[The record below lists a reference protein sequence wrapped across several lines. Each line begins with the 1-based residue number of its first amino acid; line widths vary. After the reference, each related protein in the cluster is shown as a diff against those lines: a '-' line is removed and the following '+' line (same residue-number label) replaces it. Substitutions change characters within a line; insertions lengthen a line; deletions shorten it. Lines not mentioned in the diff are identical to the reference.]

1 MKTQKLIAYLSANA
15 IPFNKAFI
23 RAENEGC
30 ISEYSQIFSDAYVQI
45 EKYLRYGLNNG
56 FTPALK
62 EMIGEVIKIVVTI
75 CGERTIKNK
84 TKINKQLIDID
95 AMMRDQ
101 MEARDNAEGEG
112 NIANAV
118 LQSVESY
125 ERSLGTLLG
134 KEETPRKNVLKT
146 SRQKLATL
154 REIISSD
161 VADVCSTE
169 ALAFAEKILSNL
181 RLWGERVATNMHDES
196 VNTLLDNALAE
207 ASAWASKEKGVV
219 VNKSLFGTRSNLAKD
234 ISSVKFKKDAMSEI
248 SEGAVSL
255 NKVTMFRENLAGFKK
270 SILEG
275 RYSTQ
280 EDEESLS
287 KQRAKRAELVKDLEQ
302 CDIDFDNGIIDE
314 DTYNMNCD
322 DLEYEIKECDKEIVF
337 LRKQIQTMVARS
349 RAYKQV
355 IRKVELLNRVIF
367 GFQDD
372 PQTLNYVVGNIDFTK
387 VNNVL
392 RGFGSEEEI
401 MHVTEIAFVTN
412 ELDAIAQSK
421 LNDILTSF
429 ERQEQKEEVDPIE
442 QEKEKAE
449 REAARRARRMARMG
463 GEPQPQPAEPVKAEP
478 EKVRSSPVQSF
489 AGIIDDN

>member
-1 MKTQKLIAYLSANA
+1 MKTQKLISYLSANA
-15 IPFNKAFI
+15 IPFPRDFI
-23 RAENEGC
+23 RAENKGC
-30 ISEYSQIFSDAYVQI
+30 ISEYSQIFTGAYEQI
-45 EKYLRYGLNNG
+45 ERYLRYGLNNG
-56 FTPALK
+56 FTPSLK
-62 EMIGEVIKIVVTI
+62 EKIGEVIKIVVDI
-75 CGERTIKNK
+75 CEEKTIKNK
-84 TKINKQLIDID
+84 AKINKQLVEID
-95 AMMRDQ
+95 AMMKEQ
-101 MEARDNAEGEG
+101 MDARDNAAGEG

-118 LQSVESY
+118 LETVESY
-125 ERSLGTLLG
+125 ERSLATLLG

-161 VADVCSTE
+161 VVDVCSSE
-169 ALAFAEKILSNL
+169 ALAFGERILSNI
-181 RLWGERVATNMHDES
+181 RLWGEQVATKMHDEN
-196 VNTLLDNALAE
+196 VNTLLDNAIAE
-207 ASAWASKEKGVV
+207 ASAWASKEKGVI
-219 VNKSLFGTRSNLAKD
+219 VNKSLFGTKSNLAKD
-234 ISSVKFKKDAMSEI
+234 VSSVKFKKDAMSEI

-255 NKVTMFRENLAGFKK
+255 NKVTIFRENLAGFKK

-275 RYSTQ
+275 RYGTQ
-280 EDEESLS
+280 EDEESLAQ
-287 KQRAKRAELVKDLEQ
+287 QRAKRAELVKDLEQ
-302 CDIDFDNGIIDE
+302 CDIDFDNGVIDE

-401 MHVTEIAFVTN
+401 MHVSEIAFVTN
-412 ELDAIAQSK
+412 ELDTIAQSK

-463 GEPQPQPAEPVKAEP
+463 GEPQPQPAEAVKEEP
-478 EKVRSSPVQSF
+478 AKARTSPIQGF